1 MKEAVK
7 QPRSPIVAILGHVD
21 HGKTTLLDSIRKT
34 NIASGEA
41 GGITQSIGA
50 WQVTTK
56 EGKKLTFIDTPG
68 HEAFRAMRSRGA
80 EVADI
85 AVLVVAAAD
94 GVMPQTRESLGYIKE
109 TKTPFLVAITKTDL
123 ATAQPEKVK
132 NQLLKEGVLLEG
144 YGGDVVAIEIS
155 AKTDKGVDELLEMV
169 LLLAEMG
176 QVVGRADAP
185 LLAPVIEA
193 RLDRRKG
200 VVVHVVL
207 RDGSLSIGDTVSA
220 EGVEAKIRGI
230 FNEYGKPVDRAL
242 PGQPAEIL
250 GFSQI
255 PPKGSVL
262 RPKDTQIR
270 KEAKEGKKTDG
281 EGNGLPLVI
290 KTDTQGSLEAITGP
304 LGDKVKILFS
314 GIGDITETDIVN
326 ASLAQAVVVGFNV
339 RFSKEMERLAQEE
352 GVIVHVY
359 KIIYE
364 LLADVDKWIME
375 KEEKEKEKILGRA
388 QILAEF
394 GQGKEKIAGCR
405 VLEGKLTSSARLR
418 LVRDGEIIAATKPA
432 SIKKGKEKVDKV
444 ERGEEFGILF
454 SPGVD
459 FKIGDVIESW
469 QLPKSG

>member
-1 MKEAVK
+1 MKETVK
-7 QPRSPIVAILGHVD
+7 QPRPPIVAVLGHVD
-21 HGKTTLLDSIRKT
+21 HGKTTLLDAVRKT

-56 EGKKLTFIDTPG
+56 EGKKITFIDTPG

-85 AVLVVAAAD
+85 VVLVVAADD
-94 GVMPQTRESLGYIKE
+94 GVMPQTKESLGYIKE
-109 TKTPFLVAITKTDL
+109 TKTPFLVAITKIDL

-132 NQLLKEGVLLEG
+132 NQLLKEGILLEG
-144 YGGDVVAIEIS
+144 HGGDVVAIEVS
-155 AKTDKGVDELLEMV
+155 AKTGKGINELLEMIV
-169 LLLAEMG
+169 LLAEMNQITG
-176 QVVGRADAP
+176 DVNSP
-185 LLAPVIEA
+185 LEAPVIEA

-220 EGVEAKIRGI
+220 EGIEAKIRGI
-230 FNEYGKPVDRAL
+230 FDEYGKPAKEVL
-242 PGQPAEIL
+242 PGRPAEIL
-250 GFSQI
+250 GFSEI
-255 PPKGSVL
+255 PPVGSVL
-262 RPKDTQIR
+262 RPKGIQIR
-270 KEAKEGKKTDG
+270 KEAKEGKKTDW
-281 EGNGLPLVI
+281 ESNGLPIVI
-290 KTDTQGSLEAITGP
+290 KTDTQGSLEAITKS
-304 LGDKVKILFS
+304 LGSKVRILFS
-314 GIGDITETDIVN
+314 GIGDISETDIVN

-352 GVIVHVY
+352 GVIVHAY

-364 LLADVDKWIME
+364 LLADVDKWIIE
-375 KEEKEKEKILGRA
+375 KEEMEKEKILGRA

-432 SIKKGKEKVDKV
+432 SIKKGKEKIDKV
-444 ERGEEFGILF
+444 EQNEEFGILF
-454 SPGVD
+454 SPQVD